1 MAKLKHRQKTFN
13 LRKGSSDALRFLAA
27 KTERTETEVLN
38 WAVKEMALRLGWSKD
53 QSWDEDDLNGEPQP

>member
-1 MAKLKHRQKTFN
+1 M
-13 LRKGSSDALRFLAA
+13 AA